1 MAPHPFN
8 DHRQELE
15 PGFRITLAQ
24 VRRFLPRHKWTIA
37 GVFVFTA
44 LAAYASLSL
53 ITELYDVRAALLVK
67 LGRENLDAPVT
78 ARNGV
83 LSTGVRREELG
94 SEVQILRSSQLL
106 GDVVD
111 QLGVEAFR
119 VTRVPPPDLP
129 GKAKFYVK
137 AGMRWAK
144 DRYNDGLIALD
155 LKKRLD
161 EREAALSLLVD
172 RLVAEPQ
179 KESDVIALS
188 LRIADPAL
196 GVRIQET
203 LIQKYLARRVEVRR
217 NRGVKEFFESEVADL
232 RTALDQAEQRA
243 NEWRAKSQLTLPAE
257 QKALLLR
264 QIRDLSAQ
272 RERSQSRLQALR
284 TQVTAARGL
293 MSQSA
298 ERVRAS
304 QVETPSAA
312 AQQFRERL
320 SKLENDRARLLTT
333 YLPGAAPVRT
343 VEDEIANLRQ
353 LLAAQKESE
362 VGSVTTSPNPLRQ
375 QLEQSINQ
383 DSVALTGLTA
393 EVAAQQKQ
401 IARLTAELDAI
412 ESADTTLV
420 ELERDRKVAEQN
432 YLNAVQQL
440 TDADIE
446 SQLDVS
452 RISNVS
458 VATPP
463 ASTLT
468 PVYPRKLLLMG
479 LALVVGLVLGA
490 GVAAL
495 LEWTSDT
502 ISDAQDAEA
511 ATELPCL
518 ATFGGARGR
527 IGTA

>member
-1 MAPHPFN
+1 MAMHSST
-8 DHRQELE
+8 DHREDLE
-15 PGFRITLAQ
+15 PGFRITLDQ

-37 GVFVFTA
+37 GVFVFTT

-53 ITELYDVRAALLVK
+53 MTELYEVRAALLVK

-94 SEVQILRSSQLL
+94 SEVQILRSAQLL
-106 GDVVD
+106 GEVVD
-111 QLGVEAFR
+111 AVGVEAFR
-119 VTRVPPPDLP
+119 VKRVAPPDLL
-129 GKAKFYVK
+129 GKAKFYTK
-137 AGMRWAK
+137 AALRWAK
-144 DRYNDGLIALD
+144 DRYQDGLIALD

-161 EREAALSLLVD
+161 ERDAALAMLVD
-172 RLVAEPQ
+172 RLVAQPE

-188 LRIADPAL
+188 LRIADPDL
-196 GVRIQET
+196 GVRLQET
-203 LIQKYLARRVEVRR
+203 LIQKYLAHRVEVRR

-232 RTALDQAEQRA
+232 KAALDESERRV
-243 NEWRAKSQLTLPAE
+243 NEWRAASQLTLPAE
-257 QKALLLR
+257 QKTLLLR
-264 QIRDLSAQ
+264 QIRELSAQ

-284 TQVTAARGL
+284 TQVDAARGL
-293 MSQSA
+293 IGQSA

-312 AQQFRERL
+312 VQQFRERL
-320 SKLENDRARLLTT
+320 SRLEGDRARLLTT
-333 YLPGAAPVRT
+333 YLPGAAPVKT
-343 VEDEIANLRQ
+343 VEDEIATVRQ
-353 LLAAQKESE
+353 LLGSQNISE

-383 DSVALTGLTA
+383 DSVALTGLRA
-393 EVAAQQKQ
+393 EIAAQQTQ
-401 IARLTAELDAI
+401 LARLTAELHAI

-420 ELERDRKVAEQN
+420 ELERDRKVAEEN
-432 YLNAVQQL
+432 YLNAVKQL

-446 SQLDVS
+446 TQLDVS

-458 VATPP
+458 VATSP
-463 ASTLT
+463 ASSLI

-479 LALVVGLVLGA
+479 LALAVGLVLGVA
-490 GVAAL
+490 LAAL

-502 ISDAQDAEA
+502 VRDADDVQAVTA
-511 ATELPCL
+511 LPCL
-518 ATFGGARGR
+518 ASFGGGRGV
-527 IGTA
+527 GTA

>member
-1 MAPHPFN
+1 MANLRNN
-8 DHRQELE
+8 DRRNDLE

-24 VRRFLPRHKWTIA
+24 VRRFVPRHKWTIA
-37 GVFVFTA
+37 GAFVFTA
-44 LAAYASLSL
+44 IAAYASLSL
-53 ITELYDVRAALLVK
+53 VTELYDVRSALLVK

-94 SEVQILRSSQLL
+94 SEVQILRSTQLL
-106 GDVVD
+106 GQVVD
-111 QLGVEAFR
+111 ELGVEAFR
-119 VTRVPPPDLP
+119 VKRVPPPGLL
-129 GKAKFYVK
+129 GKTKFYAK
-137 AGMRWAK
+137 ATLRWVK
-144 DRYNDGLIALD
+144 DRYQDGLIALD

-161 EREAALSLLVD
+161 EREAAMAMLVD

-188 LRIADPAL
+188 LRIADPQL
-196 GVRIQET
+196 GVRIQDT
-203 LIQKYLARRVEVRR
+203 LIQKYLTHRVEVRR

-232 RTALDQAEQRA
+232 KTALDDSERRV

-264 QIRDLSAQ
+264 QIRELSAQ

-284 TQVTAARGL
+284 TQVEAARGL
-293 MSQSA
+293 MSKSA

-304 QVETPSAA
+304 QVETPTAA
-312 AQQFRERL
+312 TQQFRERL
-320 SKLENDRARLLTT
+320 SRLEGDRARLLTT
-333 YLPGAAPVRT
+333 YLPGAAPVKT
-343 VEDEIANLRQ
+343 VEDEIATVRQ
-353 LLAAQKESE
+353 LIAAQNTSE

-383 DSVALTGLTA
+383 DSVALIGLTA
-393 EVAAQQKQ
+393 EVSAQQQ
-401 IARLTAELDAI
+401 QMVRLTNELNAL

-420 ELERDRKVAEQN
+420 ELERERKVAEQN
-432 YLNAVQQL
+432 YLNAVNQL
-440 TDADIE
+440 TEADIQT
-446 SQLDVS
+446 QLDVS

-458 VATPP
+458 VATAP
-463 ASTLT
+463 AASLT

-479 LALVVGLVLGA
+479 LALAIGLALGVA
-490 GVAAL
+490 LAAL

-502 ISDAQDAEA
+502 LQDAEDA
-511 ATELPCL
+511 EALTELPCL
-518 ATFGGARGR
+518 ATFERT
-527 IGTA
+527 GTA